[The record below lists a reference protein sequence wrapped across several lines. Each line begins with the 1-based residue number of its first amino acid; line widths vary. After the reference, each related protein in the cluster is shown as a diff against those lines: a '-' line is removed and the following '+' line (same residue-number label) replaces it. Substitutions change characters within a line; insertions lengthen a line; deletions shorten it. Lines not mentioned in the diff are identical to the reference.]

1 LKPAGPRN
9 RFRRALAI
17 FSTVFLLAAA
27 AVVWVAVREVD
38 RERIVRENE
47 RMAALQRSA
56 DSLAEKI
63 ATSVKTEFAPL
74 VKIAAGLSASAT
86 RDDISALISR
96 QMSVPGA
103 FHEIFLVEPGKD
115 PTSLTHRTLF
125 APASGESGLTVSPA
139 VSQPESFRA
148 AERLEFQAKDFSGAI
163 RAYEKALLN
172 AAAAT
177 SRARI
182 LNALARA
189 YRKSG
194 QREKSIET
202 YARVNREAGLELSDD
217 GIPLG
222 VLAAIETGTI
232 QNEMGGPGPALETWL
247 TIYSGLISGRYPLSW
262 EQFRAYASSLD
273 DLIGPAAR
281 LGASDGMPT
290 NAAERWEA
298 LKLRVAEINDR
309 LQLGDLIRTHFSAGP
324 VVTADP
330 STKLPGPVFQTRTI
344 DGALWIAGYLPLQA
358 GRFLGALLDERT
370 GFEKFVLPALSAGRK
385 ESGIVAVV
393 VDISGRII
401 GGTRD
406 FPGTSAPSYQ
416 QALPDPFSMWTARLS
431 DQRPVRSEP
440 EFRRKRNLYFGAAAL
455 VLVALFAGGWTT
467 LRGMNKDME
476 VANLKSNFVAT
487 VSHEL
492 RTPLTG
498 IRALSELL
506 KNGRVPDERTRT
518 QYYGTLFRESERLG
532 RMIENILD
540 FSKIEAGLKEY
551 RFSRTEPAAVTREAA
566 DRFREWTADTGF
578 RLDVRIEGP
587 LPVAA
592 LDGEAV
598 SRALLNVLDNAAK
611 YSGDAREIE
620 LSVRAEPGNV
630 VWEVRDHGLGIPSAD
645 LPRIFEKFFRSAKNL
660 DSSVR
665 GSGIGLTL
673 VKHIAEAYG
682 GAVSVASAEGAG
694 TSVTITIPLEK
705 ALDSIAG

>member
-1 LKPAGPRN
+1 MKPAGPRN

-56 DSLAEKI
+56 DSLAERI
-63 ATSVKTEFAPL
+63 ATSLKAEFAPL
-74 VKIAAGLSASAT
+74 VKIAAELSPSAT
-86 RDDISALISR
+86 RDDISSLIFR
-96 QMSVPGA
+96 QAVVSGA
-103 FHEIFLVEPGKD
+103 FRDIFLVEPGKD
-115 PTSLTHRTLF
+115 STSLTHRTLF
-125 APASGESGLTVSPA
+125 APASGDRTRTLSA
-139 VSQPESFRA
+139 VTLQGESFRA

-172 AAAAT
+172 AAAAA
-177 SRARI
+177 SRGRI

-202 YARVNREAGLELSDD
+202 YARVSREAGLELSDD

-222 VLAAIETGTI
+222 ILAAIETGTI
-232 QNEMGGPGPALETWL
+232 QNEVGRPGPALETWFSL
-247 TIYSGLISGRYPLSW
+247 YAEILSGRFPLSR
-262 EQFRAYASSLD
+262 EQLRSYASLLD

-281 LGASDGMPT
+281 SGASAGMPM

-298 LKLRVAEINDR
+298 LKLRMAEINDR
-309 LQLGDLIRTHFSAGP
+309 LRLGDLIRTHFSAGP

-330 STKLPGPVFQTRTI
+330 SAKLPGPVFQTRTI

-358 GRFLGALLDERT
+358 GRFLGALLDEQT
-370 GFEKFVLPALSAGRK
+370 GFEKFVSPALSAGRR
-385 ESGIVAVV
+385 ESGIEAAV

-406 FPGTSAPSYQ
+406 FPETSALSYQ

-455 VLVALFAGGWTT
+455 VLVALFSGGWTT

-476 VANLKSNFVAT
+476 VANLKSDFVAT

-518 QYYGTLFRESERLG
+518 QYYGTLFRESDRLG

-551 RFSRTEPAAVTREAA
+551 RFGRTDPAALTREAA
-566 DRFREWTADTGF
+566 DRFREWTADKGF
-578 RLDVRIEGP
+578 RLDVRIEDP
-587 LPVAA
+587 LPLAE
-592 LDGEAV
+592 LDAEAI
-598 SRALLNVLDNAAK
+598 SRALSNLLDNAAK

-645 LPRIFEKFFRSAKNL
+645 LPRVFEKFFRSAKNL

-673 VKHIAEAYG
+673 VKHIAEAHG
-682 GAVSVASAEGAG
+682 GAVSIASTEGAG
-694 TSVTITIPLEK
+694 TTVTIKIPLEK
-705 ALDSIAG
+705 AHDSISG